1 MLDPR
6 HLAIG
11 NEKQKLSSQ
20 NGFYEKKNF
29 KKFIL
34 KINLKRQCNK
44 EEDFF

>member
-20 NGFYEKKNF
+20 NGFYEKKT
-29 KKFIL
+29 L
-34 KINLKRQCNK
+34 RSLY
-44 EEDFF
+44 